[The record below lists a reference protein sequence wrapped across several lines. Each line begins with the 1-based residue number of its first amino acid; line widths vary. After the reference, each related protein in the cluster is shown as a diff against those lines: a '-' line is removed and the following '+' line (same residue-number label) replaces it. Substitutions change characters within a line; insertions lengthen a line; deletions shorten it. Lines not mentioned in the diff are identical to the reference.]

1 MWGLLGISIFF
12 SFQNDNTNVG
22 NIGSM
27 QMNMNMVMV
36 GRQIEQFKRDKQ
48 RIKAKL
54 KAIKMMAN
62 KSQSEIP
69 PQEKEMKV
77 EEDNNWTSEVKDE
90 LTQLLKDIPATID
103 GENDEEERGRN
114 SLSVQ
119 SLGNGQF
126 QNLFH
131 YSLLLC
137 RRIILVGK

>member
-1 MWGLLGISIFF
+1 
-12 SFQNDNTNVG
+12 
-22 NIGSM
+22 
-27 QMNMNMVMV
+27 MNMNMVMV

-54 KAIKMMAN
+54 KAIKMMAS

-90 LTQLLKDIPATID
+90 LTQLLKDIQAPATID